1 MSLGVNQ
8 LERQGNMQYWRG
20 DLIAILIQVI
30 IFFLFL
36 SYMRFL
42 RSNMILDFP
51 LVSNPPSLSFKK
63 EVFLADLKLDLLPSF
78 VLIDSVILFPS
89 HSSMLCC

>member
-1 MSLGVNQ
+1 
-8 LERQGNMQYWRG
+8 
-20 DLIAILIQVI
+20 
-30 IFFLFL
+30 
-36 SYMRFL
+36 
-42 RSNMILDFP
+42 MILDFP